1 MGLQLDLGFMTSGL
15 TKFLIE
21 LMPIK
26 RRKEKVLFFRGN
38 IACFCHLEIRLK
50 CPVITLF
57 ISKMLGLVKE
67 GLPRQWTH
75 EETGPAGG
83 LDGCSL
89 KLSIDI
95 QNLI

>member
-50 CPVITLF
+50 CPFITLLCRM
-57 ISKMLGLVKE
+57 MLGLVKM
-67 GLPRQWTH
+67 GSLDNGHMRKLGQQ
-75 EETGPAGG
+75 EEWMGAQ
-83 LDGCSL
+83 C
-89 KLSIDI
+89 
-95 QNLI
+95 